1 MTWECWEQYGAFNSV
16 LDQYLQ
22 IEFTHYTTVHTY
34 TDCACN
40 DCIVFYNTG
49 KENFILF
56 TNELS
61 IYPLIPSTN
70 GFPLKDNGLWYIK
83 ITYHQRWND
92 LNIYKQ
98 LLTSKLSWKSI
109 VMQLLLISSSIVLGI
124 YHRDIWTAI
133 LQEVID
139 NTCKAWRVPDNRTVR
154 HSAI

>member
-22 IEFTHYTTVHTY
+22 IEFTHYTTVHTF

-49 KENFILF
+49 KKISSSSQMSYQYIPFHPQMDFLWKTMVSGTSKSQFIRGEM
-56 TNELS
+56 T
-61 IYPLIPSTN
+61 
-70 GFPLKDNGLWYIK
+70 W
-83 ITYHQRWND
+83 
-92 LNIYKQ
+92 IYKQ

-109 VMQLLLISSSIVLGI
+109 VMQLLSISSSIVLGI

-139 NTCKAWRVPDNRTVR
+139 NTYKAWCLPDNRTVR